1 MNNEVG
7 KRIRGKNPLPKVRGN
22 KMPTIDTFMRSV
34 ISVSAKSLDL
44 AKMQT
49 FVVDAL
55 APLTAMLEQGCQ
67 KQYSQYGYGR
77 TTFSLGLPRLATKTS
92 VSNWPRP
99 TCSSL
104 RLV

>member
-7 KRIRGKNPLPKVRGN
+7 KRIRGKNPLPKVEAI
-22 KMPTIDTFMRSV
+22 KMSTIDTFMRSV
-34 ISVSAKSLDL
+34 ISVSAKSSDL
-44 AKMQT
+44 AKVQT

-67 KQYSQYGYGR
+67 KQYSQYSFGR
-77 TTFSLGLPRLATKTS
+77 TSFSLGLPRLVTKTS